1 MVGGVLADKDLT
13 GLALEAHRR
22 LADVEIAR
30 RVADGTEHAAPV
42 GVRAE
47 HGGLEQG
54 GVDDALGHGAGRRQV
69 GRTGHGA
76 FQQLRCALAVTGQLA
91 AQMLGDLG
99 QRGDKRIVIGRAL
112 GNFCAGQAAGQQQ
125 HGVVRGGIAVNR
137 NLVEGG
143 GHDGGQRLLQRGGRD
158 LGVGGHKEQHRG
170 HVRVDHAAALGDSAD
185 AHGLAADGKF
195 QRNFLRMG
203 VSGHDRGSRVVAAG
217 LVGGQL
223 GGGLRDALGE
233 RLDAHGLADD
243 AGGGRQHVVR
253 ADAQLLGDDVAGVL
267 SQLHAVGRAGVG
279 VAAVHND
286 CLCIAV
292 LQMLAVHR
300 DGCAVDLVRGIAAR
314 ARAADVRLDQRQVEL
329 GMVMADAAMHARR
342 GKALRRT
349 DAAGN

>member
-1 MVGGVLADKDLT
+1 
-13 GLALEAHRR
+13 
-22 LADVEIAR
+22 
-30 RVADGTEHAAPV
+30 
-42 GVRAE
+42 
-47 HGGLEQG
+47 
-54 GVDDALGHGAGRRQV
+54 
-69 GRTGHGA
+69 
-76 FQQLRCALAVTGQLA
+76 
-91 AQMLGDLG
+91 MLGDLG

-195 QRNFLRMG
+195 QRNFLRVG
-203 VSGHDRGSRVVAAG
+203 VGGHD
-217 LVGGQL
+217 
-223 GGGLRDALGE
+223 
-233 RLDAHGLADD
+233 HGLADD

-253 ADAQLLGDDVAGVL
+253 ADTQLLGDDVAGLL

-286 CLCIAV
+286 GLCIAV
-292 LQMLAVHR
+292 LQVLAVHR
-300 DGCAVDLVRGIAAR
+300 DGCAVDLVGGIAAR

-342 GKALRRT
+342 GESLRRT